1 MAETTLRTA
10 LWLLLGGWV
19 GSWACFGL
27 VVVPAAFQVL
37 PSTELAG
44 KLVGPVLG
52 TLHVY
57 GLVAGLA
64 LAPIAWRLRRSRFLV
79 AAPLV
84 MAALCAFSH
93 FWVTPEVAA
102 ARPQAF
108 GADGNAA
115 MAARF
120 GSLHQLSIGLYLVV
134 STLTLVLVLLHARAD
149 TRAAANVAVETR

>member
-52 TLHVY
+52 TLRQTPHEYSSEV
-57 GLVAGLA
+57 
-64 LAPIAWRLRRSRFLV
+64 LR
-79 AAPLV
+79 
-84 MAALCAFSH
+84 H
-93 FWVTPEVAA
+93 
-102 ARPQAF
+102 
-108 GADGNAA
+108 
-115 MAARF
+115 
-120 GSLHQLSIGLYLVV
+120 
-134 STLTLVLVLLHARAD
+134 TLFHITQIVRRA
-149 TRAAANVAVETR
+149 

>member
-1 MAETTLRTA
+1 
-10 LWLLLGGWV
+10 
-19 GSWACFGL
+19 
-27 VVVPAAFQVL
+27 
-37 PSTELAG
+37 
-44 KLVGPVLG
+44 
-52 TLHVY
+52 
-57 GLVAGLA
+57 
-64 LAPIAWRLRRSRFLV
+64 
-79 AAPLV
+79 

-149 TRAAANVAVETR
+149 ARNAANVAVETR